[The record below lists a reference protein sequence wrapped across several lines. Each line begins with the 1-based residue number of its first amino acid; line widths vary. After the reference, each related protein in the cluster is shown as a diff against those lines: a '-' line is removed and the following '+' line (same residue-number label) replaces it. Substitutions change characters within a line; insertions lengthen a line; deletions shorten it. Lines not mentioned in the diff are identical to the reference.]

1 MMGGLQFAWPWAFT
15 LLPLPL
21 LVAWLLPGAR
31 REGEGVLRIPFYAA
45 LPGELISSN
54 EYRRR
59 WPLWLAALGWLCLVT
74 AAARPQWIGSPL
86 QVPLSGRDLML
97 AVDLSGSMQQR
108 DMRIGNQVV
117 DRLTAVKQVAGD
129 FLQRR
134 VGDRLG
140 LILFADQAYLQA
152 PLTFDR
158 DTVRAL
164 LDEAV
169 IGLAGENTA
178 IGDAIGLAVKRLR
191 ESPQNNRVLILLT
204 DGQNNAGSI
213 DPSRAADLAAQEH
226 IRIYTIGIGGE
237 RVIRGLFGMT
247 VRAGSELD
255 EDRLRAIAHK
265 TGGRYFRARNPR
277 ELDAIY
283 TELDRLEPASR
294 ENRVYRPVAERFR
307 WPLGIALAISVI
319 LAFVFVQGAVRRSGH
334 A

>member
-1 MMGGLQFAWPWAFT
+1 MSELQFAWPWSFA

-21 LVAWLLPGAR
+21 LIAWLLPRAR
-31 REGEGVLRIPFYAA
+31 RGGEGALRIPFYAA
-45 LPGELISSN
+45 LEGDLVSPDER
-54 EYRRR
+54 RRR
-59 WPLWLAALGWLCLVT
+59 WPAWLAALAWLFLII
-74 AAARPQWIGSPL
+74 AAARPQWVGGPV

-97 AVDLSGSMQQR
+97 AVDLSGSMKQR
-108 DMRIGNQVV
+108 DMRIGNREV

-129 FLQRR
+129 FIQRR
-134 VGDRLG
+134 AGDRLG
-140 LILFADQAYLQA
+140 LILFGDRAYLQA

-158 DTVRAL
+158 ETVRAL
-164 LDEAV
+164 LEEAA

-191 ESPQNNRVLILLT
+191 ESPENNRVLILLT

-213 DPSRAADLAAQEH
+213 DPLRAADLAAQEH

-237 RVIRGLFGMT
+237 RVMRGLFGMT
-247 VRAGSELD
+247 VLAGSELD
-255 EDRLRAIAHK
+255 EDSLRSIAHK

-283 TELDRLEPASR
+283 SELDRLEPASR
-294 ENRVYRPVAERFR
+294 EERLYRPVAERFR
-307 WPLGIALAISVI
+307 WPLGVALSLSVI
-319 LAFVFVQGAVRRSGH
+319 LALALGGVGRARH